1 MGTLSAH
8 ILGLA
13 DRMLA
18 LAGHVRPSSVQ
29 HVLTVAD
36 TRWQVPAELR
46 DKMRKLGVLEPA
58 LFLRILGRDQLFHDA
73 DAPLEVF
80 WEHGARRVP
89 PADDAGA
96 KAAVFPFGK
105 CVMKNKSLSIRQV
118 RSSAPSSR
126 VAGDGGCLI
135 WYSGGFHSLN
145 CMPSFEQQIAQL
157 CYLSLN
163 RTHACQ
169 CLVLRSPLS
178 FAPHWCAH
186 TMSFVLELS
195 LKLCVW
201 PLHLTDINTLPF

>member
-18 LAGHVRPSSVQ
+18 LAGRVQPSSVQ

-36 TRWQVPAELR
+36 TQWQVPAELR

-135 WYSGGFHSLN
+135 WYSGGFHSLHR
-145 CMPSFEQQIAQL
+145 MPSSDQQIAQL
-157 CYLSLN
+157 CY
-163 RTHACQ
+163 
-169 CLVLRSPLS
+169 
-178 FAPHWCAH
+178 
-186 TMSFVLELS
+186 
-195 LKLCVW
+195 
-201 PLHLTDINTLPF
+201 